1 MAKTTNRLTAVGIKN
16 LKEKG
21 LYADGGGLYL
31 RITESGTKG
40 WIFRFARDS
49 RTRDMGLGTCADI
62 SLASA
67 REIAEECRKRLK
79 RGLDPIEARKTPRV
93 SRTVLQIASRSGKR

>member
-16 LKEKG
+16 LKDRG
-21 LYADGGGLYL
+21 LYADDGGLYL
-31 RITESGTKG
+31 RIAESGAKG
-40 WIFRFARDS
+40 WIFRFARDG

-67 REIAEECRKRLK
+67 REIVTIPHLHPKR
-79 RGLDPIEARKTPRV
+79 
-93 SRTVLQIASRSGKR
+93 